1 MSVRYFLR
9 VTLVQTNVFCNFAI
23 QQTKVFMNFLKKL
36 LLTVVAIFAM
46 TMVFAQMA
54 EPVKWK
60 FSTEKISDKEFNLV
74 MTATIE
80 DKWHLYSQHFD
91 QGGPMPLEIKYT
103 KSDKYK
109 LVGTTSESP
118 TPTAEYDDVFM
129 VNVKYFTKKAT
140 FKQKIEVLADASFS
154 VKAELNGQACFEDG
168 QCLPVSADA
177 KFNIDLPKKE
187 NPEPEKTSAESVA
200 SEDKGAE
207 VVENETETEPATDSV
222 VAEVTEQKSDNGG
235 TPRIVSQNEF
245 AEETTEDGSMWAFF
259 FLSLLFGILGI
270 LTPCV
275 FPMIPMT
282 ISFFMQGESS
292 KFNSVLKAL
301 IFGISIMLLYTIIG
315 VIVSLTNAGAG
326 LTTVLSTHWIPNLIF
341 FALFVVFAASL
352 FGMFEIILPTS
363 LANKSDKQVD
373 KGGVFASF
381 FLALTTV
388 IVSFSCT
395 GPIVGALLVK
405 AASGNVLEPTIGM
418 LGFGLG
424 FALPF
429 TILAIAPN
437 WLKKLPKS
445 GGWMNSVKV
454 VMGFCLLAFSLKYF
468 SNIDQ
473 NYHLDLIS
481 RELYIA
487 IWIVISVLCGLY
499 LLGKLR
505 FKMDSEVKTVGFFRM
520 ILASAFFVFALYLF
534 PGMFGANLS
543 AVSGLLP
550 PMTTQN
556 FNLADNGGAASEGAL
571 CGTPKYSESMH
582 TAYGVNAYFDYKQ
595 AFDCAKAQDKP
606 VILYFTG
613 HSCANCKK
621 MQAEIW
627 ANKSIAEKFNN
638 EFVMTALYVDEKSVE
653 VPVEEQF
660 TSSNDGKLKKTLGEV
675 NADIQIVNFQCNTQ
689 PFYVVVSPEGKVLTK
704 PMSYNTNA
712 EEFIEFLNEGL
723 ENYKK

>member
-1 MSVRYFLR
+1 MNLLR
-9 VTLVQTNVFCNFAI
+9 
-23 QQTKVFMNFLKKL
+23 KL
-36 LLTVVAIFAM
+36 LLTVSALFTITFM
-46 TMVFAQMA
+46 SAQLA

-91 QGGPMPLEIKYT
+91 AGGPMPLEIKYK

-118 TPTAEYDDVFM
+118 APTTEYDDVFN
-129 VNVKYFTKKAT
+129 VNVKFFTKKAT

-154 VKAELNGQACFEDG
+154 ITAELSGQACFEDG

-187 NPEPEKTSAESVA
+187 TPEPEKASVEPSAADEKSSEVDEKSSESDEKEVVSGKA
-200 SEDKGAE
+200 LEDTANSADLAAE
-207 VVENETETEPATDSV
+207 VEDAPSQT
-222 VAEVTEQKSDNGG
+222 GG
-235 TPRIVSQNEF
+235 TPILVKQNDFGEQDKDQSS
-245 AEETTEDGSMWAFF
+245 ENGSLWSFF

-282 ISFFMQGESS
+282 ISFFMQGNSS
-292 KFNSVLKAL
+292 RFNSIIKAL
-301 IFGISIMLLYTIIG
+301 VFGISITFLYAIIG

-341 FALFVVFAASL
+341 FILFVLFAASL

-373 KGGVFASF
+373 KGGIFASF

-437 WLKKLPKS
+437 WLKKMPKS

-454 VMGFCLLAFSLKYF
+454 VMGFCLLAFSMKYF

-473 NYHLDLIS
+473 NYHLGLMS
-481 RELYIA
+481 RDLYIA
-487 IWIVISVLCGLY
+487 IWIVISVLCGFY
-499 LLGKLR
+499 LLGKIR

-520 ILASAFFVFALYLF
+520 ILASAFFVFAIYLF

-550 PMTTQN
+550 PITSQQ
-556 FNLADNGGAASEGAL
+556 FNLNEAEPTNAL
-571 CGTPKYSESMH
+571 CGTPKYSETLH

-595 AFDCAKAQDKP
+595 AFECAKSQDKP
-606 VILYFTG
+606 LILYFTG
-613 HSCANCKK
+613 HSCANCKR

-627 ANKSIAEKFNN
+627 GNKAIAEKFNN
-638 EFVMTALYVDEKSVE
+638 EFVMTALYVDEKTIE
-653 VPVEEQF
+653 VPVEEQY

-675 NADIQIVNFQCNTQ
+675 NADIQIVNFGRNTQ
-689 PFYVVVSPEGKVLTK
+689 PYYVIISPEGKVLTDPK
-704 PMSYNTNA
+704 SYCTDA
-712 EEFIEFLNEGL
+712 DEFIKFLNDGL
-723 ENYKK
+723 AEYNKK

>member
-1 MSVRYFLR
+1 
-9 VTLVQTNVFCNFAI
+9 
-23 QQTKVFMNFLKKL
+23 MNFLRKIL
-36 LLTVVAIFAM
+36 LIATAMFAFSM
-46 TMVFAQMA
+46 LFAQMA

-91 QGGPMPLEIKYT
+91 AGGPMPLEISFD
-103 KSDKYK
+103 KSANYK
-109 LVGTTSESP
+109 LVGGTTESP

-140 FKQKIEVLADASFS
+140 FKQKIEALSDASFTVS
-154 VKAELNGQACFEDG
+154 ASLSGQACFEDG
-168 QCLPVSADA
+168 QCLPVNADA
-177 KFNIDLPKKE
+177 KFKVDMPKKE
-187 NPEPEKTSAESVA
+187 NVEPEKTQET
-200 SEDKGAE
+200 K
-207 VVENETETEPATDSV
+207 NETTENVQETTESPVETEASVSDSAP
-222 VAEVTEQKSDNGG
+222 VAAEPVQSGNGG

-245 AEETTEDGSMWAFF
+245 VDETADDGSMWSFF
-259 FLSLLFGILGI
+259 FLALLFGILGI

-282 ISFFMQGESS
+282 ISFFMQGTSS
-292 KFNSVLKAL
+292 KFNSIMKAL
-301 IFGISIMLLYTIIG
+301 IFGISITLLYTLIG

-341 FALFVVFAASL
+341 FILFVAFAASL
-352 FGMFEIILPTS
+352 FGLFEIILPTS

-373 KGGVFASF
+373 KGGIFASF

-405 AASGNVLEPTIGM
+405 AASGDVLEPTIGM

-473 NYHLDLIS
+473 NYHLELMS

-499 LLGKLR
+499 LLGKIR
-505 FKMDSEVKTVGFFRM
+505 FKLDSEVKTVGFFRM

-595 AFDCAKAQDKP
+595 AFECAKAQDKP

-653 VPVEEQF
+653 VPVEEQY
-660 TSSNDGKLKKTLGEV
+660 TSSNDGKVKKTLGEV

-689 PFYVVVSPEGKVLTK
+689 PYYVVVSPEGQVLTK
-704 PMSYNTNA
+704 PMSFNTDA
-712 EEFIEFLNEGL
+712 EDFMKFLNEGL
-723 ENYKK
+723 ETYKK

>member
-1 MSVRYFLR
+1 MSLLR
-9 VTLVQTNVFCNFAI
+9 
-23 QQTKVFMNFLKKL
+23 KML
-36 LLTVVAIFAM
+36 LAVVALFSFSVM
-46 TMVFAQMA
+46 FAQMA

-74 MTATIE
+74 MTASIE

-91 QGGPMPLEIKYT
+91 AGGPMPLVISFT

-109 LVGTTSESP
+109 TVGQTTESP
-118 TPTAEYDDVFM
+118 SPTSEYDDVFM
-129 VNVKYFTKKAT
+129 VNVKYFTNKAT
-140 FKQKIEVLADASFS
+140 FKQKIEVLTDASFS
-154 VKAELNGQACFEDG
+154 VKAELSGQACFEDG
-168 QCLPVSADA
+168 QCLPVNADA
-177 KFNIDLPKKE
+177 NFKIDLPKKE
-187 NPEPEKTSAESVA
+187 VAEPEKTAAEPAKAEEKTTDVVDAEPVEETASDSAQ
-200 SEDKGAE
+200 AE
-207 VVENETETEPATDSV
+207 VVE
-222 VAEVTEQKSDNGG
+222 QKSDKGG
-235 TPRIVSQNEF
+235 TPRIISQNEF
-245 AEETTEDGSMWAFF
+245 VEETSEDSSMWAFF

-282 ISFFMQGESS
+282 ISFFMQGDSS
-292 KFNSVLKAL
+292 KFNSILKAL
-301 IFGISIMLLYTIIG
+301 IFGISITVLYTIIG

-341 FALFVVFAASL
+341 FLLFVVFAASL
-352 FGMFEIILPTS
+352 FGLFEIILPTS

-373 KGGVFASF
+373 KGGIFASF

-473 NYHLDLIS
+473 NYHLDIMS

-499 LLGKLR
+499 LLGKIR

-543 AVSGLLP
+543 SVSGLLP

-556 FNLADNGGAASEGAL
+556 FNLADDGGVASDGAL

-595 AFDCAKAQDKP
+595 AFDCAKSQDKP

-689 PFYVVVSPEGKVLTK
+689 PFYVVVSPNGKVLTK

-712 EEFIEFLNEGL
+712 EEFMAFLNEGL

>member
-1 MSVRYFLR
+1 M
-9 VTLVQTNVFCNFAI
+9 
-23 QQTKVFMNFLKKL
+23 L
-36 LLTVVAIFAM
+36 LAVVALFSFSVM
-46 TMVFAQMA
+46 FAQMA

-60 FSTEKISDKEFNLV
+60 FSTEKISEKEFNLV

-91 QGGPMPLEIKYT
+91 AGGPMPLVITYT

-109 LVGTTSESP
+109 TVGQTTESP
-118 TPTAEYDDVFM
+118 APTAEYDDVFM

-140 FKQKIEVLADASFS
+140 FKQKIEVLTDASFS

-187 NPEPEKTSAESVA
+187 TAEPEKTAENKV
-200 SEDKGAE
+200 ETAE
-207 VVENETETEPATDSV
+207 KANEPADAVVVEEEPAADSTEA
-222 VAEVTEQKSDNGG
+222 VAEPVQSDKGG

-245 AEETTEDGSMWAFF
+245 VEEAEEDGSLWSFF

-282 ISFFMQGESS
+282 ISFFMQGDSS
-292 KFNSVLKAL
+292 KFNSILKAL
-301 IFGISIMLLYTIIG
+301 IFGVSITLLYTLIG

-341 FALFVVFAASL
+341 FLLFVAFAASL
-352 FGMFEIILPTS
+352 FGLFEIILPTS

-373 KGGVFASF
+373 KGGIFASF

-473 NYHLDLIS
+473 NYHLDIMS

-499 LLGKLR
+499 LLGKIR

-543 AVSGLLP
+543 SVSGLLP

-556 FNLADNGGAASEGAL
+556 FNLADDGGAASEGAL

-595 AFDCAKAQDKP
+595 AFECAKAQNKP
-606 VILYFTG
+606 IILYFTG

-653 VPVEEQF
+653 VPAEEQF
-660 TSSNDGKLKKTLGEV
+660 TSSNDGKVKRTLGEV

-689 PFYVVVSPEGKVLTK
+689 PYYVVVSPEGQVLTK

-712 EEFIEFLNEGL
+712 EEFTEFLNEGL
-723 ENYKK
+723 EKYKKCTCNSVK

>member
-1 MSVRYFLR
+1 MNLLR
-9 VTLVQTNVFCNFAI
+9 
-23 QQTKVFMNFLKKL
+23 KL
-36 LLTVVAIFAM
+36 ILTVTALFAL
-46 TMVFAQMA
+46 TMAFAQMA

-60 FSTEKISDKEFNLV
+60 FSTEKISDKEYNLV

-91 QGGPMPLEIKYT
+91 AGGPMPLVISFT

-109 LVGTTSESP
+109 TVGQTTESP
-118 TPTAEYDDVFM
+118 APTSEYDDVFM
-129 VNVKYFTKKAT
+129 VNVKYFTQKAT
-140 FKQKIEVLADASFS
+140 FKQKIEVLTDASFS
-154 VKAELNGQACFEDG
+154 VKAELSGQACFEDG
-168 QCLPVSADA
+168 QCLPVNADA
-177 KFNIDLPKKE
+177 NFKIDLPKKE
-187 NPEPEKTSAESVA
+187 TVEPEKTSAEPATTEEKTTEVA
-200 SEDKGAE
+200 EVEPGEETATDSAQAE
-207 VVENETETEPATDSV
+207 VVE
-222 VAEVTEQKSDNGG
+222 QKSDKGG
-235 TPRIVSQNEF
+235 TPRIISQNEF
-245 AEETTEDGSMWAFF
+245 VEEQSEDSSMWAFF

-282 ISFFMQGESS
+282 ISFFMQGDSS
-292 KFNSVLKAL
+292 KFNSILKAL
-301 IFGISIMLLYTIIG
+301 IFGISITVLYTIIG

-341 FALFVVFAASL
+341 FVLFVAFAASL
-352 FGMFEIILPTS
+352 FGLFEIILPTS

-373 KGGVFASF
+373 KGGIFASF

-473 NYHLDLIS
+473 NYHLDIMS

-499 LLGKLR
+499 LLGKIR

-543 AVSGLLP
+543 SVSGLLP

-595 AFDCAKAQDKP
+595 AFDCAKSQGKP

-627 ANKSIAEKFNN
+627 ANKTIAEKFNN

-675 NADIQIVNFQCNTQ
+675 NADLQIVNFQCNTQ
-689 PFYVVVSPEGKVLTK
+689 PYYVVVSPEGQVLTK

-712 EEFIEFLNEGL
+712 EEFITFLNEGL
-723 ENYKK
+723 ENYNKKCSKCN

>member
-1 MSVRYFLR
+1 M
-9 VTLVQTNVFCNFAI
+9 
-23 QQTKVFMNFLKKL
+23 L
-36 LLTVVAIFAM
+36 LAVVALFSFSVM
-46 TMVFAQMA
+46 FAQMA

-91 QGGPMPLEIKYT
+91 AGGPMPLVITYT

-109 LVGTTSESP
+109 TVGQTTESP

-140 FKQKIEVLADASFS
+140 FKQKIEVLTDASFT
-154 VKAELNGQACFEDG
+154 VKAELSGQACFEDG
-168 QCLPVSADA
+168 QCLPVNADA
-177 KFNIDLPKKE
+177 SFKIDLPKKE
-187 NPEPEKTSAESVA
+187 TVEPEKTSAEPVTTEEKSP
-200 SEDKGAE
+200 E
-207 VVENETETEPATDSV
+207 VVEAEPVEETATDTAQ
-222 VAEVTEQKSDNGG
+222 AEVTEQQSDKGG
-235 TPRIVSQNEF
+235 TPRIISQNEF
-245 AEETTEDGSMWAFF
+245 VEDAAEDSSMWTFF

-282 ISFFMQGESS
+282 ISFFMQGDSS
-292 KFNSVLKAL
+292 KFNSILKAL
-301 IFGISIMLLYTIIG
+301 IFGISITVLYTIIG

-341 FALFVVFAASL
+341 FLLFVVFAASL
-352 FGMFEIILPTS
+352 FGLFEIILPTS

-373 KGGVFASF
+373 KGGIFASF

-473 NYHLDLIS
+473 NYHLDIMS

-499 LLGKLR
+499 LLGKIR

-543 AVSGLLP
+543 SVSGLLP

-595 AFDCAKAQDKP
+595 AFECAKSQDKP
-606 VILYFTG
+606 IILYFTG

-689 PFYVVVSPEGKVLTK
+689 PYYVVVSPEGQVLTK

-712 EEFIEFLNEGL
+712 EEFTEFLNEGL
-723 ENYKK
+723 EKYKKCTCNSVK

>member
-1 MSVRYFLR
+1 M
-9 VTLVQTNVFCNFAI
+9 
-23 QQTKVFMNFLKKL
+23 L
-36 LLTVVAIFAM
+36 LAVVALFSFSVM
-46 TMVFAQMA
+46 FAQMA

-60 FSTEKISDKEFNLV
+60 FSTEKISEKEFNLV

-91 QGGPMPLEIKYT
+91 AGGPMPLVITYT
-103 KSDKYK
+103 KSDKYET
-109 LVGTTSESP
+109 VGQTTESP
-118 TPTAEYDDVFM
+118 APTSEYDDVFM

-140 FKQKIEVLADASFS
+140 FKQKIEVLTDASFS
-154 VKAELNGQACFEDG
+154 IKAELNGQACFEDG
-168 QCLPVSADA
+168 QCLPVNADA
-177 KFNIDLPKKE
+177 NFKIDLPKKE
-187 NPEPEKTSAESVA
+187 VAEPEKTSVEPANAEEKTTDVVDAEPVA
-200 SEDKGAE
+200 EPTADSAQAE
-207 VVENETETEPATDSV
+207 VVE
-222 VAEVTEQKSDNGG
+222 QKSDKGG
-235 TPRIVSQNEF
+235 TPRIISQNEF
-245 AEETTEDGSMWAFF
+245 VEETTEDSSMWAFF

-292 KFNSVLKAL
+292 KFNSILKAL
-301 IFGISIMLLYTIIG
+301 VFGISITLLYTIIG

-341 FALFVVFAASL
+341 FLLFVVFAASL
-352 FGMFEIILPTS
+352 FGLFEIILPTS

-373 KGGVFASF
+373 KGGIFASF

-473 NYHLDLIS
+473 NYHLDLMS

-499 LLGKLR
+499 LLGKIR

-520 ILASAFFVFALYLF
+520 ILASIFFVFALYLF

-543 AVSGLLP
+543 SVSGLLP

-556 FNLADNGGAASEGAL
+556 FNLADDGGAASEGAL

-595 AFDCAKAQDKP
+595 AFECAKAQNKP
-606 VILYFTG
+606 IILYFTG

-689 PFYVVVSPEGKVLTK
+689 PYYVVVSPEGQVLTK

-712 EEFIEFLNEGL
+712 EEFMEFLNEGL
-723 ENYKK
+723 KNYKK

>member
-1 MSVRYFLR
+1 MILAIVALFTFSV
-9 VTLVQTNVFCNFAI
+9 
-23 QQTKVFMNFLKKL
+23 M
-36 LLTVVAIFAM
+36 
-46 TMVFAQMA
+46 FAQMA

-60 FSTEKISDKEFNLV
+60 FSTEKISDKEYNLV
-74 MTATIE
+74 MTASIE

-91 QGGPMPLEIKYT
+91 AGGPMPLVISFT

-109 LVGTTSESP
+109 TVGQTTESP
-118 TPTAEYDDVFM
+118 TPTSEYDDVFM

-140 FKQKIEVLADASFS
+140 FKQKIEVLTDASFT
-154 VKAELNGQACFEDG
+154 VKAELSGQACFEDG
-168 QCLPVSADA
+168 QCLPVNADA
-177 KFNIDLPKKE
+177 NFKIDLPKKE
-187 NPEPEKTSAESVA
+187 TAEPEKAAAETATPEEKTTEVVDAELTEETATDSAQ
-200 SEDKGAE
+200 AE
-207 VVENETETEPATDSV
+207 VVE
-222 VAEVTEQKSDNGG
+222 QKSDKGG
-235 TPRIVSQNEF
+235 TPRIISQNEF
-245 AEETTEDGSMWAFF
+245 VEEQSEDSSMWAFF

-282 ISFFMQGESS
+282 ISFFMQGNSN
-292 KFNSVLKAL
+292 KFNSILKAL
-301 IFGISIMLLYTIIG
+301 IFGISITILYTIIG

-341 FALFVVFAASL
+341 FLLFVVFAASL
-352 FGMFEIILPTS
+352 FGLFEIILPTS

-373 KGGVFASF
+373 KGGIFASF

-473 NYHLDLIS
+473 NYHLNIMS

-499 LLGKLR
+499 LLGKIR

-543 AVSGLLP
+543 SVSGLLP

-556 FNLADNGGAASEGAL
+556 FNLADNGGATSEGAL

-595 AFDCAKAQDKP
+595 AFDCAKSQDKP
-606 VILYFTG
+606 IILYFTG

-689 PFYVVVSPEGKVLTK
+689 PFYVVVSPNGKVLTK
-704 PMSYNTNA
+704 PMSYNTNV
-712 EEFIEFLNEGL
+712 EEFIAFLNEGL

>member
-1 MSVRYFLR
+1 M
-9 VTLVQTNVFCNFAI
+9 
-23 QQTKVFMNFLKKL
+23 L
-36 LLTVVAIFAM
+36 LAVVALFSFSVM
-46 TMVFAQMA
+46 FAQMA

-60 FSTEKISDKEFNLV
+60 FSTEKISEKEFNLV

-91 QGGPMPLEIKYT
+91 AGGPMPLVITYT

-109 LVGTTSESP
+109 TVGQTTESP
-118 TPTAEYDDVFM
+118 TPTSEYDDVFM

-140 FKQKIEVLADASFS
+140 FKQKIEVLTDASFFI
-154 VKAELNGQACFEDG
+154 KAELNGQACFEDG
-168 QCLPVSADA
+168 QCLPVNADA
-177 KFNIDLPKKE
+177 NFKIDLPKKE
-187 NPEPEKTSAESVA
+187 TAEPEKTSAEPATTDEKTTEVA
-200 SEDKGAE
+200 EVEAAEEPAADSAQAE
-207 VVENETETEPATDSV
+207 VVE
-222 VAEVTEQKSDNGG
+222 QKSDKGG
-235 TPRIVSQNEF
+235 TPRIISQNEF
-245 AEETTEDGSMWAFF
+245 VEETAEDSSMWAFF

-282 ISFFMQGESS
+282 ISFFMQGDSS
-292 KFNSVLKAL
+292 KFNSILKAL
-301 IFGISIMLLYTIIG
+301 IFGISITILYTIIG

-341 FALFVVFAASL
+341 FLLFVVFAASL
-352 FGMFEIILPTS
+352 FGLFEIILPTS

-373 KGGVFASF
+373 KGGIFASF

-473 NYHLDLIS
+473 NYHLDIMS

-499 LLGKLR
+499 LLGKIR

-520 ILASAFFVFALYLF
+520 ILASIFFVFALYLF

-543 AVSGLLP
+543 SVSGLLP

-595 AFDCAKAQDKP
+595 AFECAKSQNKP

-675 NADIQIVNFQCNTQ
+675 NADLQIVNFQCNTQ

-712 EEFIEFLNEGL
+712 EEFIAFLNEGL

>member
-1 MSVRYFLR
+1 MFF
-9 VTLVQTNVFCNFAI
+9 VTLHFSNI
-23 QQTKVFMNFLKKL
+23 KRFMNFLRKL
-36 LLTVVAIFAM
+36 LLAVTALFTFTIM
-46 TMVFAQMA
+46 FAQMA

-91 QGGPMPLEIKYT
+91 AGGPMPLEIKYT

-187 NPEPEKTSAESVA
+187 TPEPEKTSAEPVA
-200 SEDKGAE
+200 TEENTAE
-207 VVENETETEPATDSV
+207 VVDNEVETETSTDSV
-222 VAEVTEQKSDNGG
+222 VAEVAEQKSDKGG
-235 TPRIVSQNEF
+235 TPLIVSQNEF
-245 AEETTEDGSMWAFF
+245 ADETTEDGSMWAFF

-301 IFGISIMLLYTIIG
+301 IFGISIMFLYTIIG

-437 WLKKLPKS
+437 WIKKLPKS

-473 NYHLDLIS
+473 NYHLDIMS

-556 FNLADNGGAASEGAL
+556 FNLADDGGAASEGAL

-595 AFDCAKAQDKP
+595 AFECAKAQDKP

-660 TSSNDGKLKKTLGEV
+660 TSSNDGKVKKTLGEV

-689 PFYVVVSPEGKVLTK
+689 PYYVVVSPEGQVLTK

-712 EEFIEFLNEGL
+712 EEFMEFLNEGL
-723 ENYKK
+723 EKYKK

>member
-1 MSVRYFLR
+1 M
-9 VTLVQTNVFCNFAI
+9 
-23 QQTKVFMNFLKKL
+23 L
-36 LLTVVAIFAM
+36 LAVVALFSFSVM
-46 TMVFAQMA
+46 FAQMA

-74 MTATIE
+74 MTASIE

-91 QGGPMPLEIKYT
+91 AGGPMPLVISFT

-109 LVGTTSESP
+109 TVGQTTESP
-118 TPTAEYDDVFM
+118 SPTSEYDDVFM
-129 VNVKYFTKKAT
+129 VNVKYFTNKAT
-140 FKQKIEVLADASFS
+140 FKQKIEVLTDASFS
-154 VKAELNGQACFEDG
+154 VKAELSGQACFEDG
-168 QCLPVSADA
+168 QCLPVNADA
-177 KFNIDLPKKE
+177 NFKIDLPKKE
-187 NPEPEKTSAESVA
+187 VAEPEKTAAEPAKAEEKTTDVVDAEPVEETASDSAQ
-200 SEDKGAE
+200 AE
-207 VVENETETEPATDSV
+207 VVE
-222 VAEVTEQKSDNGG
+222 QKSDKGG
-235 TPRIVSQNEF
+235 TPRIISQNEF
-245 AEETTEDGSMWAFF
+245 VEETSEDSSMWAFF

-282 ISFFMQGESS
+282 ISFFMQGDSS
-292 KFNSVLKAL
+292 KFNSILKAL
-301 IFGISIMLLYTIIG
+301 IFGISITVLYTIIG

-341 FALFVVFAASL
+341 FLLFVVFAASL
-352 FGMFEIILPTS
+352 FGLFEIILPTS

-373 KGGVFASF
+373 KGGIFASF

-473 NYHLDLIS
+473 NYHLDIMS

-499 LLGKLR
+499 LLGKIR

-543 AVSGLLP
+543 SVSGLLP

-556 FNLADNGGAASEGAL
+556 FNLADDGGVASDGAL

-595 AFDCAKAQDKP
+595 AFDCAKSQDKP

-689 PFYVVVSPEGKVLTK
+689 PFYVVVSPNGKVLTK

-712 EEFIEFLNEGL
+712 EEFMAFLNEGL

>member
-1 MSVRYFLR
+1 M
-9 VTLVQTNVFCNFAI
+9 
-23 QQTKVFMNFLKKL
+23 
-36 LLTVVAIFAM
+36 
-46 TMVFAQMA
+46 FAQMA

-91 QGGPMPLEIKYT
+91 AGGPMPLEIKYT

-187 NPEPEKTSAESVA
+187 TPEPEKTSAEPVA
-200 SEDKGAE
+200 TEENTAE
-207 VVENETETEPATDSV
+207 VVDNEVETETSTDSV
-222 VAEVTEQKSDNGG
+222 VAEVAEQKSDKGG
-235 TPRIVSQNEF
+235 TPLIVSQNEF
-245 AEETTEDGSMWAFF
+245 ADETTEDGSMWAFF

-301 IFGISIMLLYTIIG
+301 IFGISIMFLYTIIG

-437 WLKKLPKS
+437 WIKKLPKS

-473 NYHLDLIS
+473 NYHLDIMS

-520 ILASAFFVFALYLF
+520 ILESAFFVFALYLF

-556 FNLADNGGAASEGAL
+556 FNLADDGGAASEGAL

-595 AFDCAKAQDKP
+595 AFECAKAQDKP

-660 TSSNDGKLKKTLGEV
+660 TSSNDGKVKKTLGEV

-689 PFYVVVSPEGKVLTK
+689 PYYVVVSPEGQVLTK

-712 EEFIEFLNEGL
+712 EEFMEFLNEGL
-723 ENYKK
+723 EKYKK

>member
-1 MSVRYFLR
+1 
-9 VTLVQTNVFCNFAI
+9 
-23 QQTKVFMNFLKKL
+23 MNFLRKL
-36 LLTVVAIFAM
+36 LLAVTALFTFTIM
-46 TMVFAQMA
+46 FAQMA

-91 QGGPMPLEIKYT
+91 AGGPMPLEIKYT

-187 NPEPEKTSAESVA
+187 TPEPEKTSAESVA
-200 SEDKGAE
+200 TEENTAE
-207 VVENETETEPATDSV
+207 VVDNETETETSTDSV
-222 VAEVTEQKSDNGG
+222 VAEVAEQKSDKGG
-235 TPRIVSQNEF
+235 TPLIVSQNEF
-245 AEETTEDGSMWAFF
+245 ADETTEDGSMWAFF

-301 IFGISIMLLYTIIG
+301 IFGISIMFLYTIIG

-437 WLKKLPKS
+437 WIKKLPKS

-473 NYHLDLIS
+473 NYHLDIMS

-556 FNLADNGGAASEGAL
+556 FNLADDGGTASEGAL

-595 AFDCAKAQDKP
+595 AFECAKAQDKP

-660 TSSNDGKLKKTLGEV
+660 TSSNDGKVKKTLGEV

-689 PFYVVVSPEGKVLTK
+689 PYYVVVSPEGQVLTK

-712 EEFIEFLNEGL
+712 EEFMEFLNEGL
-723 ENYKK
+723 EKYKK

>member
-1 MSVRYFLR
+1 MLLAIVALFTFSV
-9 VTLVQTNVFCNFAI
+9 
-23 QQTKVFMNFLKKL
+23 M
-36 LLTVVAIFAM
+36 
-46 TMVFAQMA
+46 FAQMA

-60 FSTEKISDKEFNLV
+60 FSTEKISDKEYNLV
-74 MTATIE
+74 MTASIE

-91 QGGPMPLEIKYT
+91 AGGPMPLVITYT

-109 LVGTTSESP
+109 TLGQTTESP
-118 TPTAEYDDVFM
+118 TPTDEYDDVFM

-140 FKQKIEVLADASFS
+140 FKQKIEVLTDASFT
-154 VKAELNGQACFEDG
+154 VKAELSGQACFEDG
-168 QCLPVSADA
+168 QCLPVNADA
-177 KFNIDLPKKE
+177 SFKIDLPKKE
-187 NPEPEKTSAESVA
+187 TAEPEKTSAEPA
-200 SEDKGAE
+200 ATEEKTAE
-207 VVENETETEPATDSV
+207 VAEVEPAEETATDSAQ
-222 VAEVTEQKSDNGG
+222 AEVAEQKSDKGG
-235 TPRIVSQNEF
+235 TPLIISQNEF
-245 AEETTEDGSMWAFF
+245 VEEQSEDSSMWAFF

-282 ISFFMQGESS
+282 ISFFMQGNSN
-292 KFNSVLKAL
+292 KFNSILKAL
-301 IFGISIMLLYTIIG
+301 IFGISITILYTIIG

-341 FALFVVFAASL
+341 FLLFVVFAASL
-352 FGMFEIILPTS
+352 FGLFEIILPTS

-373 KGGVFASF
+373 KGGIFASF

-473 NYHLDLIS
+473 NYHLDIMS

-499 LLGKLR
+499 LLGKIR

-520 ILASAFFVFALYLF
+520 ILASVFFVFALYLF

-543 AVSGLLP
+543 SVSGLLP

-556 FNLADNGGAASEGAL
+556 FNLADNGGTASEGTL

-595 AFDCAKAQDKP
+595 AFDCAKSQDKP
-606 VILYFTG
+606 IILYFTG

-689 PFYVVVSPEGKVLTK
+689 PYYVVVSPEGQVLTK

-712 EEFIEFLNEGL
+712 EEFISFLNEGL
-723 ENYKK
+723 ENYNKKCSKCN

>member
-1 MSVRYFLR
+1 M
-9 VTLVQTNVFCNFAI
+9 
-23 QQTKVFMNFLKKL
+23 L
-36 LLTVVAIFAM
+36 LAVVALFSFSVM
-46 TMVFAQMA
+46 FAQMA

-74 MTATIE
+74 MTASIE

-91 QGGPMPLEIKYT
+91 AGGPMPLVISFT

-109 LVGTTSESP
+109 TVGQTTESP
-118 TPTAEYDDVFM
+118 SPTSEYDDVFM
-129 VNVKYFTKKAT
+129 VNVKYFTNKAT
-140 FKQKIEVLADASFS
+140 FKQKIEVLTDASFS
-154 VKAELNGQACFEDG
+154 VKAELSGQACFEDG
-168 QCLPVSADA
+168 QCLPVNADA
-177 KFNIDLPKKE
+177 NFKIDLPKKE
-187 NPEPEKTSAESVA
+187 VAEPEKTAAEPAKAEEKTTDVVDAEPVEETASDSAQ
-200 SEDKGAE
+200 AE
-207 VVENETETEPATDSV
+207 VVE
-222 VAEVTEQKSDNGG
+222 QKSDKGG
-235 TPRIVSQNEF
+235 TPRIISQNEF
-245 AEETTEDGSMWAFF
+245 VEETSEDSSMWAFF

-282 ISFFMQGESS
+282 ISFFMQGDSS
-292 KFNSVLKAL
+292 KFNSILKAL
-301 IFGISIMLLYTIIG
+301 IFGISITVLYTIIG

-341 FALFVVFAASL
+341 FLLFVVFAASL
-352 FGMFEIILPTS
+352 FGLFEIILPTS

-373 KGGVFASF
+373 KGGIFASF

-473 NYHLDLIS
+473 NYHLDIMS

-499 LLGKLR
+499 LLGKIR

-520 ILASAFFVFALYLF
+520 ILASIFFVFALYLF

-543 AVSGLLP
+543 SVSGLLP

-556 FNLADNGGAASEGAL
+556 FNLADNGGVASEGAL

-595 AFDCAKAQDKP
+595 AFECAKAQNKP
-606 VILYFTG
+606 IILYFTG

-660 TSSNDGKLKKTLGEV
+660 TSSNDGKVKETLGEV

-689 PFYVVVSPEGKVLTK
+689 PYYVVVSPEGQVLTK

-712 EEFIEFLNEGL
+712 EEFTEFLNEGL
-723 ENYKK
+723 EKYKKCTCNSVK

>member
-1 MSVRYFLR
+1 
-9 VTLVQTNVFCNFAI
+9 
-23 QQTKVFMNFLKKL
+23 MNFLRRIL
-36 LLTVVAIFAM
+36 LLVSAMFAF
-46 TMVFAQMA
+46 TMMFAQMA

-91 QGGPMPLEIKYT
+91 AGGPMPLEISFV

-109 LVGTTSESP
+109 LVGATTESP
-118 TPTAEYDDVFM
+118 APTGEYDDVFM

-140 FKQKIEVLADASFS
+140 FKQKIEALSDASFAVS
-154 VKAELNGQACFEDG
+154 ASLSGQACFEDG
-168 QCLPVSADA
+168 QCLPVNADA
-177 KFNIDLPKKE
+177 KFNVDLPKKV
-187 NPEPEKTSAESVA
+187 NAEPEKTPEV
-200 SEDKGAE
+200 AE
-207 VVENETETEPATDSV
+207 VVATNVAEPAEAAVDTAEETAADTSEVADEPMQTD
-222 VAEVTEQKSDNGG
+222 KGG
-235 TPRIVSQNEF
+235 TPRIISQNEF
-245 AEETTEDGSMWAFF
+245 VEEPEDDGSLWSFF

-292 KFNSVLKAL
+292 KFNSIIKAL
-301 IFGISIMLLYTIIG
+301 IFGISITLLYTIIG

-341 FALFVVFAASL
+341 FLLFVVFAASL
-352 FGMFEIILPTS
+352 FGLFEIILPTS

-373 KGGVFASF
+373 KGGIFASF

-473 NYHLDLIS
+473 NYHLDIMS

-499 LLGKLR
+499 LLGKIR
-505 FKMDSEVKTVGFFRM
+505 FKMDSEVKTIGFFRM
-520 ILASAFFVFALYLF
+520 ILASGFFVFALYLF

-543 AVSGLLP
+543 SVSGLLP

-556 FNLADNGGAASEGAL
+556 FNLADDGAASSAEL

-582 TAYGVNAYFDYKQ
+582 MAYGVQGYFDYKQ
-595 AFDCAKAQDKP
+595 AFECAKSQNKP

-627 ANKSIAEKFNN
+627 GDKSIVEKFNN
-638 EFVMTALYVDEKSVE
+638 EFIMTALYVDEKSVE
-653 VPVEEQF
+653 VPVEDQF

-675 NADIQIVNFQCNTQ
+675 NADLQIVNFQCNTQ
-689 PFYVVVSPEGKVLTK
+689 PFYVVVSPEGQVLTK
-704 PMSYNTNA
+704 PMSYNTNV
-712 EEFIEFLNEGL
+712 EEFTQFLNEGL
-723 ENYKK
+723 EKYKK

>member
-1 MSVRYFLR
+1 
-9 VTLVQTNVFCNFAI
+9 
-23 QQTKVFMNFLKKL
+23 MN
-36 LLTVVAIFAM
+36 
-46 TMVFAQMA
+46 
-54 EPVKWK
+54 
-60 FSTEKISDKEFNLV
+60 
-74 MTATIE
+74 
-80 DKWHLYSQHFD
+80 
-91 QGGPMPLEIKYT
+91 
-103 KSDKYK
+103 
-109 LVGTTSESP
+109 
-118 TPTAEYDDVFM
+118 
-129 VNVKYFTKKAT
+129 
-140 FKQKIEVLADASFS
+140 
-154 VKAELNGQACFEDG
+154 
-168 QCLPVSADA
+168 ADA
-177 KFNIDLPKKE
+177 KFKVDMPKKE
-187 NPEPEKTSAESVA
+187 NVEPEKTQET
-200 SEDKGAE
+200 K
-207 VVENETETEPATDSV
+207 NETTENVQETTESPVETEASVSDSAP
-222 VAEVTEQKSDNGG
+222 VAAEPVQSGNGG

-245 AEETTEDGSMWAFF
+245 VDETADDGSMWSFF
-259 FLSLLFGILGI
+259 FLALLFGILGI

-282 ISFFMQGESS
+282 ISFFMQGTSS
-292 KFNSVLKAL
+292 KFNSIMKAL
-301 IFGISIMLLYTIIG
+301 IFGISITLLYTLIG

-341 FALFVVFAASL
+341 FILFVAFAASL
-352 FGMFEIILPTS
+352 FGLFEIILPTS

-373 KGGVFASF
+373 KGGIFASF

-405 AASGNVLEPTIGM
+405 AASGDVLEPTIGM

-473 NYHLDLIS
+473 NYHLELMS

-499 LLGKLR
+499 LLGKIR
-505 FKMDSEVKTVGFFRM
+505 FKLDSEVKTVGFFRM

-595 AFDCAKAQDKP
+595 AFECAKAQDKP

-653 VPVEEQF
+653 VPVEEQY
-660 TSSNDGKLKKTLGEV
+660 TSSNDGKVKKTLGEV

-689 PFYVVVSPEGKVLTK
+689 PYYVVVSPEGQVLTK
-704 PMSYNTNA
+704 PMSFNTDA
-712 EEFIEFLNEGL
+712 EDFMKFLNEGL
-723 ENYKK
+723 ETYKK

>member
-1 MSVRYFLR
+1 M
-9 VTLVQTNVFCNFAI
+9 
-23 QQTKVFMNFLKKL
+23 L
-36 LLTVVAIFAM
+36 LAVVALFSFSVM
-46 TMVFAQMA
+46 FAQMA

-60 FSTEKISDKEFNLV
+60 FSTEKISDKEYNLV

-91 QGGPMPLEIKYT
+91 AGGPMPLVITYT

-109 LVGTTSESP
+109 TVGQTTESP
-118 TPTAEYDDVFM
+118 TPTSEYDDVFM

-140 FKQKIEVLADASFS
+140 FKQKIEVLTDASFS
-154 VKAELNGQACFEDG
+154 VKAELSGQACFEDG
-168 QCLPVSADA
+168 QCLPVNADA
-177 KFNIDLPKKE
+177 NFKIDLPKKE
-187 NPEPEKTSAESVA
+187 TAEPEKTSAEPATTDEKTVEVA
-200 SEDKGAE
+200 EEQQVEETATDSAQAE
-207 VVENETETEPATDSV
+207 VVE
-222 VAEVTEQKSDNGG
+222 QKSDKGG
-235 TPRIVSQNEF
+235 TPRIISQNEF
-245 AEETTEDGSMWAFF
+245 VEEAGEDSSMWAFF

-282 ISFFMQGESS
+282 ISFFMQGNSN
-292 KFNSVLKAL
+292 KFNSILKAL
-301 IFGISIMLLYTIIG
+301 IFGISITVLYTIIG

-341 FALFVVFAASL
+341 FLLFVVFAASL
-352 FGMFEIILPTS
+352 FGLFEIILPTS

-373 KGGVFASF
+373 KGGIFASF

-454 VMGFCLLAFSLKYF
+454 VIGFCLLAFSLKYF

-473 NYHLDLIS
+473 NYHLDLMS

-487 IWIVISVLCGLY
+487 IWVVISVLCGLY
-499 LLGKLR
+499 LLGKIR

-520 ILASAFFVFALYLF
+520 ILASIFFVFALYLF

-543 AVSGLLP
+543 SVSGLLP

-556 FNLADNGGAASEGAL
+556 FNLADNGGTTFEGAL

-595 AFDCAKAQDKP
+595 AFDCAKSQGKP

-689 PFYVVVSPEGKVLTK
+689 PYYVVVSPEGQVLTK
-704 PMSYNTNA
+704 PMSYNTNV
-712 EEFIEFLNEGL
+712 EEFTEFLNEGL
-723 ENYKK
+723 EKYKKCTCNSAK

>member
-1 MSVRYFLR
+1 MLLAIVALFTFSV
-9 VTLVQTNVFCNFAI
+9 
-23 QQTKVFMNFLKKL
+23 M
-36 LLTVVAIFAM
+36 
-46 TMVFAQMA
+46 FAQMA
-54 EPVKWK
+54 EPVKWN
-60 FSTEKISDKEFNLV
+60 FSTEKISDKEYNLV
-74 MTATIE
+74 MTASIE

-91 QGGPMPLEIKYT
+91 AGGPMPLVITYT

-109 LVGTTSESP
+109 TVGQTTESP

-140 FKQKIEVLADASFS
+140 FKQKIEVLTDASFS
-154 VKAELNGQACFEDG
+154 VKAELSGQACFEDG
-168 QCLPVSADA
+168 QCLPVNADA
-177 KFNIDLPKKE
+177 SFKIDLPKKE
-187 NPEPEKTSAESVA
+187 TAEPEKTAAEPATTEEKTAEVAEVEPAEETATDSAQ
-200 SEDKGAE
+200 AE
-207 VVENETETEPATDSV
+207 VVE
-222 VAEVTEQKSDNGG
+222 QKSDKGG
-235 TPRIVSQNEF
+235 TPRIISQNEF
-245 AEETTEDGSMWAFF
+245 VEEQSEDSSMWAFF

-282 ISFFMQGESS
+282 ISFFMQGNSN
-292 KFNSVLKAL
+292 KFNSILKAL
-301 IFGISIMLLYTIIG
+301 IFGISITILYTIIG

-341 FALFVVFAASL
+341 FLLFVVFAASL
-352 FGMFEIILPTS
+352 FGLFEIILPTS

-373 KGGVFASF
+373 KGGIFASF

-473 NYHLDLIS
+473 NYHLDIMS

-499 LLGKLR
+499 LLGKIR

-520 ILASAFFVFALYLF
+520 ILASVFFVFALYLF

-543 AVSGLLP
+543 SVSGLLP

-556 FNLADNGGAASEGAL
+556 FNLADNGGTASEAAL

-595 AFDCAKAQDKP
+595 AFDCAKSQDKP
-606 VILYFTG
+606 IILYFTG

-689 PFYVVVSPEGKVLTK
+689 PYYVVVSPEGQVLTK

-712 EEFIEFLNEGL
+712 EEFMAFLNEGL

>member
-1 MSVRYFLR
+1 M
-9 VTLVQTNVFCNFAI
+9 
-23 QQTKVFMNFLKKL
+23 L
-36 LLTVVAIFAM
+36 LAVVALFSFSVM
-46 TMVFAQMA
+46 FAQMA

-60 FSTEKISDKEFNLV
+60 FSTEKISEKEFNLV

-91 QGGPMPLEIKYT
+91 AGGPMPLVITYT

-109 LVGTTSESP
+109 TVGQTTESP
-118 TPTAEYDDVFM
+118 APTSEYDDVFM

-140 FKQKIEVLADASFS
+140 FKQKIEVLTDASFS
-154 VKAELNGQACFEDG
+154 IKAELNGQACFEDG
-168 QCLPVSADA
+168 QCLPVNADA
-177 KFNIDLPKKE
+177 NFKIDLPKKE
-187 NPEPEKTSAESVA
+187 TAEPEKTSAE
-200 SEDKGAE
+200 
-207 VVENETETEPATDSV
+207 PATTDEKTTE
-222 VAEVTEQKSDNGG
+222 VAEVEVAEEPAADSAQAEEVEQKSDKGG
-235 TPRIVSQNEF
+235 TPRIISQNEF
-245 AEETTEDGSMWAFF
+245 VEETTEDSSMWAFF

-282 ISFFMQGESS
+282 ISFFMQGDSS
-292 KFNSVLKAL
+292 KFNSILKAL
-301 IFGISIMLLYTIIG
+301 IFGISITVLYTIIG

-341 FALFVVFAASL
+341 FLLFVVFAASL
-352 FGMFEIILPTS
+352 FGLFEIILPTS

-373 KGGVFASF
+373 KGGIFASF

-473 NYHLDLIS
+473 NYHLDIMS

-499 LLGKLR
+499 LLGKIR

-520 ILASAFFVFALYLF
+520 ILASIFFVFALYLF

-543 AVSGLLP
+543 SVSGLLP

-595 AFDCAKAQDKP
+595 AFDCAKSQNKP

-675 NADIQIVNFQCNTQ
+675 NADLQIVNFQCNTQ

-712 EEFIEFLNEGL
+712 EEFIAFLNEGL

>member
-1 MSVRYFLR
+1 MMFMVFLR
-9 VTLVQTNVFCNFAI
+9 
-23 QQTKVFMNFLKKL
+23 KVL
-36 LLTVVAIFAM
+36 LLAAAM
-46 TMVFAQMA
+46 FTFTMLFAQMA

-91 QGGPMPLEIKYT
+91 AGGPMPLEIKYT

-118 TPTAEYDDVFM
+118 TPTAEYDDVFE

-187 NPEPEKTSAESVA
+187 TSEPEKTSAEPVA
-200 SEDKGAE
+200 SEETTAE
-207 VVENETETEPATDSV
+207 VVENETETETTTDSV
-222 VAEVTEQKSDNGG
+222 VAEAVEQKSDKGG

-245 AEETTEDGSMWAFF
+245 AEEATEDGSMWAFF

-282 ISFFMQGESS
+282 ISFFMQGESN

-437 WLKKLPKS
+437 WIKKLPKS

-473 NYHLDLIS
+473 NYHLDIMS

-556 FNLADNGGAASEGAL
+556 FNLADDGGAASEGAL

-595 AFDCAKAQDKP
+595 AFECAKAQDKP

-660 TSSNDGKLKKTLGEV
+660 TSSNDGKVKKTLGEV

-689 PFYVVVSPEGKVLTK
+689 PYYVVVSPEGQVLTK
-704 PMSYNTNA
+704 PMSYNTNV
-712 EEFIEFLNEGL
+712 EEFTEFLNEGL
-723 ENYKK
+723 KNYKK

>member
-1 MSVRYFLR
+1 M
-9 VTLVQTNVFCNFAI
+9 
-23 QQTKVFMNFLKKL
+23 L
-36 LLTVVAIFAM
+36 LAVVALFSFSVM
-46 TMVFAQMA
+46 FAQMA

-60 FSTEKISDKEFNLV
+60 FSTEKISEKEFNLV

-91 QGGPMPLEIKYT
+91 AGGPMPLVITYT

-109 LVGTTSESP
+109 TIGQTTESP
-118 TPTAEYDDVFM
+118 APTSEYDDVFM

-140 FKQKIEVLADASFS
+140 FKQKIEVMTDASFS
-154 VKAELNGQACFEDG
+154 IKAELNGQACFEDG
-168 QCLPVSADA
+168 QCLPVNADA
-177 KFNIDLPKKE
+177 NFKIDLPKKE
-187 NPEPEKTSAESVA
+187 TAEPEKTSAEPATTDEKTTEVA
-200 SEDKGAE
+200 EVEAAEEPAADSAQAE
-207 VVENETETEPATDSV
+207 VVE
-222 VAEVTEQKSDNGG
+222 QKSDKGG
-235 TPRIVSQNEF
+235 TPRIISQNEF
-245 AEETTEDGSMWAFF
+245 VEETAEDSSMWAFF

-282 ISFFMQGESS
+282 ISFFMQGDSS
-292 KFNSVLKAL
+292 KFNSILKAL
-301 IFGISIMLLYTIIG
+301 IFGISITVLYTIIG

-341 FALFVVFAASL
+341 FLLFVVFAASL
-352 FGMFEIILPTS
+352 FGLFEIILPTS

-373 KGGVFASF
+373 KGGIFASF

-473 NYHLDLIS
+473 NYHLDIMS

-499 LLGKLR
+499 LLGKIR

-520 ILASAFFVFALYLF
+520 ILASIFFVFALYLF

-543 AVSGLLP
+543 SVSGLLP

-556 FNLADNGGAASEGAL
+556 FNLADDGGTASEGAL

-595 AFDCAKAQDKP
+595 AFDCAKSQNKP

-675 NADIQIVNFQCNTQ
+675 NADLQIVNFQCNTQ

-712 EEFIEFLNEGL
+712 EEFIAFLNEGL

>member
-1 MSVRYFLR
+1 MSLLR
-9 VTLVQTNVFCNFAI
+9 KI
-23 QQTKVFMNFLKKL
+23 L
-36 LLTVVAIFAM
+36 LAVVALFSFSVM
-46 TMVFAQMA
+46 FAQMA

-60 FSTEKISDKEFNLV
+60 FSTEKISEKEFNLV

-91 QGGPMPLEIKYT
+91 AGGPMPLVITYT

-109 LVGTTSESP
+109 TIGQTTESP
-118 TPTAEYDDVFM
+118 APTSEYDDVFM

-140 FKQKIEVLADASFS
+140 FKQKIEVLTDASFS
-154 VKAELNGQACFEDG
+154 IKAELNGQACFEDG
-168 QCLPVSADA
+168 QCLPVNADA
-177 KFNIDLPKKE
+177 NFKIDLPKKE
-187 NPEPEKTSAESVA
+187 TAEPEKTSAEPATTDEKTTEVA
-200 SEDKGAE
+200 EVESTEETATDSAQAE
-207 VVENETETEPATDSV
+207 VVE
-222 VAEVTEQKSDNGG
+222 QKSDKGG
-235 TPRIVSQNEF
+235 TPRIISQNEF
-245 AEETTEDGSMWAFF
+245 VEEAAEDSSMWAFF

-282 ISFFMQGESS
+282 ISFFMQGDSS
-292 KFNSVLKAL
+292 KFNSILKAL
-301 IFGISIMLLYTIIG
+301 IFGISITVLYTIIG

-341 FALFVVFAASL
+341 FLLFVVFAASL
-352 FGMFEIILPTS
+352 FGLFEIILPTS

-373 KGGVFASF
+373 KGGIFASF

-445 GGWMNSVKV
+445 GGWMNSVKI

-473 NYHLDLIS
+473 NYHLDLMS

-499 LLGKLR
+499 LLGKIR

-520 ILASAFFVFALYLF
+520 ILASIFFVFALYLF
-534 PGMFGANLS
+534 PGMFGSNLS

-550 PMTTQN
+550 PMSTQQ
-556 FNLADNGGAASEGAL
+556 FNLADNGGTASEGAM

-595 AFDCAKAQDKP
+595 ALDCAKSQGKP
-606 VILYFTG
+606 IILYFTG

-653 VPVEEQF
+653 VPVDEQF

-704 PMSYNTNA
+704 PMSYNTDS
-712 EEFIEFLNEGL
+712 EEFIAFLNEGL

>member
-1 MSVRYFLR
+1 M
-9 VTLVQTNVFCNFAI
+9 
-23 QQTKVFMNFLKKL
+23 L
-36 LLTVVAIFAM
+36 LAVVALFSFSVM
-46 TMVFAQMA
+46 FAQMA

-91 QGGPMPLEIKYT
+91 AGGPMPLVITYT

-109 LVGTTSESP
+109 TVGQTTESP

-140 FKQKIEVLADASFS
+140 FKQKIEVLTDASFT
-154 VKAELNGQACFEDG
+154 VKAELSGQACFEDG
-168 QCLPVSADA
+168 QCLPVNADA
-177 KFNIDLPKKE
+177 SFKIDLPKKE
-187 NPEPEKTSAESVA
+187 TVEPEKTSAEPVTTEEKSP
-200 SEDKGAE
+200 E
-207 VVENETETEPATDSV
+207 VVEAEPVEETATDTAQ
-222 VAEVTEQKSDNGG
+222 AEVTEQQSDKGG

-245 AEETTEDGSMWAFF
+245 VEDAAEDSSMWAFF

-282 ISFFMQGESS
+282 ISFFMQGDSS
-292 KFNSVLKAL
+292 KFNSILKAL
-301 IFGISIMLLYTIIG
+301 IFGISITVLYTIIG

-341 FALFVVFAASL
+341 FLLFVVFAASL
-352 FGMFEIILPTS
+352 FGLFEIILPTS

-373 KGGVFASF
+373 KGGIFASF

-473 NYHLDLIS
+473 NYHLDIMS

-499 LLGKLR
+499 LLGKIR

-543 AVSGLLP
+543 SVSGLLP

-595 AFDCAKAQDKP
+595 AFECAKSQDKP
-606 VILYFTG
+606 IILYFTG

-689 PFYVVVSPEGKVLTK
+689 PFYVVVSPSGKVLTK

-712 EEFIEFLNEGL
+712 EEFMAFLNEGL

>member
-23 QQTKVFMNFLKKL
+23 QQTKVFMNFLKNL

>member
-1 MSVRYFLR
+1 MLLAIVALFSFSV
-9 VTLVQTNVFCNFAI
+9 
-23 QQTKVFMNFLKKL
+23 M
-36 LLTVVAIFAM
+36 
-46 TMVFAQMA
+46 FAQMA

-60 FSTEKISDKEFNLV
+60 FSTEKISDKEYNLV
-74 MTATIE
+74 MTASIE

-91 QGGPMPLEIKYT
+91 AGGPMPLVITYT

-109 LVGTTSESP
+109 TVGQTTESP
-118 TPTAEYDDVFM
+118 TPTSEYDDVFM

-140 FKQKIEVLADASFS
+140 FKQKIEVLTDASFS

-168 QCLPVSADA
+168 QCLPVNADA
-177 KFNIDLPKKE
+177 NFKIDLPKKE
-187 NPEPEKTSAESVA
+187 TAEPEKATADPAIKEEKTTEVVDAEPVEETATDSAQV
-200 SEDKGAE
+200 E
-207 VVENETETEPATDSV
+207 VVEQKTD
-222 VAEVTEQKSDNGG
+222 KGG
-235 TPRIVSQNEF
+235 TPRIISQNEF
-245 AEETTEDGSMWAFF
+245 VEETSEDSSMWAFF

-282 ISFFMQGESS
+282 ISFFMQGNSN
-292 KFNSVLKAL
+292 KFNSILKAL
-301 IFGISIMLLYTIIG
+301 IFGISITILYTIIG

-341 FALFVVFAASL
+341 FLLFVVFAASL
-352 FGMFEIILPTS
+352 FGLFEIILPTS

-373 KGGVFASF
+373 KGGIFASF

-473 NYHLDLIS
+473 NYHLDLMS

-499 LLGKLR
+499 LLGKIR

-520 ILASAFFVFALYLF
+520 ILASIFFVFALYLF

-543 AVSGLLP
+543 SVSGLLP

-556 FNLADNGGAASEGAL
+556 FNLADNGGTASEGTL

-595 AFDCAKAQDKP
+595 AFDCAKSQGKP

-627 ANKSIAEKFNN
+627 ANKTIAEKFNN

-653 VPVEEQF
+653 VPAEEQF

-689 PFYVVVSPEGKVLTK
+689 PYYVVVSPEGQVLTK
-704 PMSYNTNA
+704 PMSYNTNV
-712 EEFIEFLNEGL
+712 EEFTEFLNEGL

>member
-1 MSVRYFLR
+1 M
-9 VTLVQTNVFCNFAI
+9 
-23 QQTKVFMNFLKKL
+23 
-36 LLTVVAIFAM
+36 LLTVVALF
-46 TMVFAQMA
+46 TVTVVFAQLA

-91 QGGPMPLEIKYT
+91 AGGPMPLEIKFD
-103 KSDKYK
+103 KSGKYK
-109 LVGTTSESP
+109 LVGTTTESP
-118 TPTAEYDDVFM
+118 APTAEYDDVFM

-140 FKQKIEVLADASFS
+140 FKQKIEVLTDASFT
-154 VKAELNGQACFEDG
+154 VKAELSGQACFEDG
-168 QCLPVSADA
+168 QCLPVNADA
-177 KFNIDLPKKE
+177 IFKIDLPKNE
-187 NPEPEKTSAESVA
+187 TAEPEKTSAEPATTDEKTTEAVDAEPIEENSNDSA
-200 SEDKGAE
+200 QAE
-207 VVENETETEPATDSV
+207 VA
-222 VAEVTEQKSDNGG
+222 EQKSDKGG
-235 TPRIVSQNEF
+235 TPRIISQNEF
-245 AEETTEDGSMWAFF
+245 VEETSEDNSMWAFF

-282 ISFFMQGESS
+282 ISFFMQGDSS
-292 KFNSVLKAL
+292 KFNSILKAL
-301 IFGISIMLLYTIIG
+301 IFGISITVLYTIIG

-341 FALFVVFAASL
+341 FLLFVVFAASL
-352 FGMFEIILPTS
+352 FGLFEIILPTS

-373 KGGVFASF
+373 KGGIFASF

-473 NYHLDLIS
+473 NYHLDIMS

-499 LLGKLR
+499 LLGKIR

-520 ILASAFFVFALYLF
+520 ILASIFFVFALYLF

-543 AVSGLLP
+543 SVSGLLP

-556 FNLADNGGAASEGAL
+556 FNLADNGGTASEGAL

-595 AFDCAKAQDKP
+595 AFECAKAQDKP

-653 VPVEEQF
+653 VPIEEQF

-712 EEFIEFLNEGL
+712 EEFMEFLNEGL

>member
-1 MSVRYFLR
+1 M
-9 VTLVQTNVFCNFAI
+9 
-23 QQTKVFMNFLKKL
+23 L
-36 LLTVVAIFAM
+36 LAVVALFSFSVM
-46 TMVFAQMA
+46 FAQMA

-60 FSTEKISDKEFNLV
+60 FSTEKISEKEFNLV

-91 QGGPMPLEIKYT
+91 AGGPMPLVITYT

-109 LVGTTSESP
+109 TVGQTTESP
-118 TPTAEYDDVFM
+118 TPTSEYDDVFM

-140 FKQKIEVLADASFS
+140 FKQKIEVLTDASFS
-154 VKAELNGQACFEDG
+154 IKAELNGQACFEDG
-168 QCLPVSADA
+168 QCLPVNADA
-177 KFNIDLPKKE
+177 NFKIDLPKKE
-187 NPEPEKTSAESVA
+187 TAEPEKTSVEPATTDEKTTEVAEVEAAEEPAADSA
-200 SEDKGAE
+200 QAE
-207 VVENETETEPATDSV
+207 VVE
-222 VAEVTEQKSDNGG
+222 QKSDKGG
-235 TPRIVSQNEF
+235 TPRIISQNEF
-245 AEETTEDGSMWAFF
+245 VEETTEDSSMWAFF

-282 ISFFMQGESS
+282 ISFFMQGDSS
-292 KFNSVLKAL
+292 KFNSILKAL
-301 IFGISIMLLYTIIG
+301 IFGISITVLYTIIG

-341 FALFVVFAASL
+341 FLLFVVFAASL
-352 FGMFEIILPTS
+352 FGLFEIILPTS

-373 KGGVFASF
+373 KGGIFASF

-473 NYHLDLIS
+473 NYHLDIMS

-499 LLGKLR
+499 LLGKIR

-520 ILASAFFVFALYLF
+520 ILASIFFVFALYLF

-543 AVSGLLP
+543 SVSGLLP

-556 FNLADNGGAASEGAL
+556 FNLADDGGTASEGAL

-595 AFDCAKAQDKP
+595 AFDCAKSQNKP

-675 NADIQIVNFQCNTQ
+675 NADLQIVNFQCNTQ

-712 EEFIEFLNEGL
+712 EEFIAFLNEGL

>member
-1 MSVRYFLR
+1 MFF
-9 VTLVQTNVFCNFAI
+9 VTLHFSNI
-23 QQTKVFMNFLKKL
+23 KRFMNFLRKL
-36 LLTVVAIFAM
+36 LLAVTALFTFTIM
-46 TMVFAQMA
+46 FAQMA

-91 QGGPMPLEIKYT
+91 AGGPMPLEIKYT

-187 NPEPEKTSAESVA
+187 TPEPEKTSAEPVA
-200 SEDKGAE
+200 TEENTAE
-207 VVENETETEPATDSV
+207 VVDNEVETETSTDSV
-222 VAEVTEQKSDNGG
+222 VAEVAEQKSDKGG
-235 TPRIVSQNEF
+235 TPLIVSQNEF
-245 AEETTEDGSMWAFF
+245 ADETTEDGSMWAFF

-301 IFGISIMLLYTIIG
+301 IFGISIMFLYTIIG

-437 WLKKLPKS
+437 WIKKLPKS

-473 NYHLDLIS
+473 NYHLDIMS

-556 FNLADNGGAASEGAL
+556 FNLADDGGAASEGAL

-595 AFDCAKAQDKP
+595 AFECAKAQDKP

-660 TSSNDGKLKKTLGEV
+660 TSSNDGKVKKTLGEV

-689 PFYVVVSPEGKVLTK
+689 PYYVVVSPEGQVLTK
-704 PMSYNTNA
+704 PMSYNTNV
-712 EEFIEFLNEGL
+712 EEFTEFLNEGL
-723 ENYKK
+723 EKYKKCTCNSVK

>member
-1 MSVRYFLR
+1 
-9 VTLVQTNVFCNFAI
+9 
-23 QQTKVFMNFLKKL
+23 MNIIKKL
-36 LLTVVAIFAM
+36 FFTLASVLMFFVAS
-46 TMVFAQMA
+46 AQIA

-60 FSTEKISDKEFNLV
+60 YSTEKVSEKEYNLV
-74 MTATIE
+74 MTASID

-91 QGGPMPLEIKYT
+91 AGGPMPLEIKFI

-109 LVGTTSESP
+109 LVGGVSESP
-118 TPTAEYDDVFM
+118 APTAEYDDVFM
-129 VNVKYFTKKAT
+129 VNVKFFTKKAT
-140 FKQKIEVLADASFS
+140 FKQKIEVLANAPFA
-154 VKAELNGQACFEDG
+154 VKGELAGQACYEDG
-168 QCLPVSADA
+168 ACLPVAADL
-177 KFNIDLPKKE
+177 KFQIDVPK
-187 NPEPEKTSAESVA
+187 TAESETV
-200 SEDKGAE
+200 SQTEDQATAE
-207 VVENETETEPATDSV
+207 SP
-222 VAEVTEQKSDNGG
+222 VTEDEKIEEAAAEDSAVEETPAVKSDNSG
-235 TPRIVSQNEF
+235 TPRIITSNDFVP
-245 AEETTEDGSMWAFF
+245 EEAEDGSLWSFF

-282 ISFFMQGESS
+282 VSFFMQGNSN
-292 KFNSVLKAL
+292 KFNSILKAL
-301 IFGISIMLLYTIIG
+301 IFGVSITLLYTIIG

-341 FALFVVFAASL
+341 FLLFVVFAASL
-352 FGMFEIILPTS
+352 FGLFEIILPTS
-363 LANKSDKQVD
+363 LANKSDQQVD
-373 KGGVFASF
+373 KGGIFASF

-445 GGWMNSVKV
+445 GGWMNAVKV
-454 VMGFCLLAFSLKYF
+454 VMGFCLLGFSLKYF

-473 NYHLDLIS
+473 NYHLGIMS

-487 IWIVISVLCGLY
+487 IWIVLCVLCGLY
-499 LLGKLR
+499 LLGKIR
-505 FKMDSEVKTVGFFRM
+505 FKLDSEVKNIGFFRM
-520 ILASAFFVFALYLF
+520 IIASVFFVFALYLF

-543 AVSGLLP
+543 SVSGLLP
-550 PMTTQN
+550 PMSTQQ
-556 FNLADNGGAASEGAL
+556 FNLNDDGGVAGGANL

-582 TAYGVNAYFDYKQ
+582 LAYGVEGYFDYKQ
-595 AFDCAKAQDKP
+595 AFECAKSQDKP

-627 ANKSIAEKFNN
+627 GNKSIAEKFNN
-638 EFVMTALYVDEKSVE
+638 EFVLAALYVDEKSVE
-653 VPVEEQF
+653 VPENEQF
-660 TSSNDGKLKKTLGEV
+660 VSSNDGKVKKTLGEV

-689 PFYVVVSPEGKVLTK
+689 PYYVVVSPDGKVLTE
-704 PMSYNTNA
+704 PMTYNTNA
-712 EEFIEFLNEGL
+712 EEFMEFLNEGL
-723 ENYKK
+723 EKYKK

>member
-1 MSVRYFLR
+1 
-9 VTLVQTNVFCNFAI
+9 
-23 QQTKVFMNFLKKL
+23 MNFLRKIL
-36 LLTVVAIFAM
+36 LIATAMFAFSM
-46 TMVFAQMA
+46 LFAQMA

-91 QGGPMPLEIKYT
+91 AGGPMPLEISFD
-103 KSDKYK
+103 KSANYK
-109 LVGTTSESP
+109 LVGGTTESP

-140 FKQKIEVLADASFS
+140 FKQKIEALSDASFTVS
-154 VKAELNGQACFEDG
+154 ASLSGQACFEDG
-168 QCLPVSADA
+168 QCLPVNADA
-177 KFNIDLPKKE
+177 KFKVDMPKKE
-187 NPEPEKTSAESVA
+187 NVEPEKTQET
-200 SEDKGAE
+200 K
-207 VVENETETEPATDSV
+207 NETTENVQETTESPVETEASVSDSAP
-222 VAEVTEQKSDNGG
+222 VAAEPVQSGNGG

-245 AEETTEDGSMWAFF
+245 VDETADDGSMWSFF
-259 FLSLLFGILGI
+259 FLALLFGILGI

-282 ISFFMQGESS
+282 ISFFMQGTSS
-292 KFNSVLKAL
+292 KFNSIMKAL
-301 IFGISIMLLYTIIG
+301 IFGISITLLYTLIG

-341 FALFVVFAASL
+341 FILFVAFAASL
-352 FGMFEIILPTS
+352 FGLFEIILPTS

-373 KGGVFASF
+373 KGGIFASF

-405 AASGNVLEPTIGM
+405 AASGDVLEPTIGM

-473 NYHLDLIS
+473 NYHLELMS

-499 LLGKLR
+499 LLGKIR
-505 FKMDSEVKTVGFFRM
+505 FKLDSEVKTVGFFRM

-595 AFDCAKAQDKP
+595 AFECAKAQDKP

-653 VPVEEQF
+653 VPVEEQY
-660 TSSNDGKLKKTLGEV
+660 TSSNDGKVKKTLGEV

-689 PFYVVVSPEGKVLTK
+689 PYYVVVSPEGQVLTK
-704 PMSYNTNA
+704 PMSFNTDA
-712 EEFIEFLNEGL
+712 EDFMKFLNEGL
-723 ENYKK
+723 EKYKK